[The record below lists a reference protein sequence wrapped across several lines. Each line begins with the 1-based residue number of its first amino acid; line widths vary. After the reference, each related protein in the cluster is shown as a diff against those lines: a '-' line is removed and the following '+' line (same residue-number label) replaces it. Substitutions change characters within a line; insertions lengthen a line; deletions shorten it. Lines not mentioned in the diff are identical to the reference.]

1 MSDIGF
7 QGIVVGLVGVAMLAI
22 ALIGFVVEGLMLRK
36 RRRAQRSG
44 RGFLLGPSIY
54 AVAGG
59 VLVAVAEAGSLEA
72 REVLDRWSWAV
83 ALIALLP
90 WVAVH
95 WRRRG

>member
-7 QGIVVGLVGVAMLAI
+7 QGMVVGLVGIAMLAI
-22 ALIGFVVEGLMLRK
+22 ALIGFVVEGLMLWM

-44 RGFLLGPSIY
+44 RGFLIGPLIY

-72 REVLDRWSWAV
+72 REVLDQWGWV
-83 ALIALLP
+83 VVLLALVPWIA
-90 WVAVH
+90 AH
-95 WRRRG
+95 WRRQR

>member
-7 QGIVVGLVGVAMLAI
+7 QGMVVGLVGVAMLAI
-22 ALIGFVVEGLMLRK
+22 ALVGFVVEGLMLWM

-44 RGFLLGPSIY
+44 QGFLLGPLIY

-59 VLVAVAEAGSLEA
+59 VLVTVAEEGSLKA
-72 REVLDRWSWAV
+72 REVLDQWSWVV
-83 ALIALLP
+83 ALLALVP
-90 WVAVH
+90 WITAH